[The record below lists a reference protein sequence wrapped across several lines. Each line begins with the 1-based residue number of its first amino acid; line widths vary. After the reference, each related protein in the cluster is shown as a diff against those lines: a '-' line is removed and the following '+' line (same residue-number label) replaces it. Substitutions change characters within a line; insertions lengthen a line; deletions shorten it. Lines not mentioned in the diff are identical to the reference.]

1 MQKETISFNIKSGK
15 NDIHSIEF
23 YRSYSDKNN
32 KMNWSYIDSSHPMD
46 TMELHRLK
54 DFLQEYLK
62 QK

>member
-15 NDIHSIEF
+15 NDINSIEF
-23 YRSYSDKNN
+23 YRSYSDKHNN
-32 KMNWSYIDSSHPMD
+32 MNWSYLDSSHPMN

-54 DFLQEYLK
+54 AFLQEYLK